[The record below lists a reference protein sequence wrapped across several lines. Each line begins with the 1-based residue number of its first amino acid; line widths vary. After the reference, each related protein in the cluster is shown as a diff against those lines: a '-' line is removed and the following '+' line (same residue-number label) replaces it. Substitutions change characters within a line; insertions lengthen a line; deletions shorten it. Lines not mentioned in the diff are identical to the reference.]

1 MSEGEEILAA
11 IERDAARQNHLA
23 MLFGCLVVV
32 AIALLSAKVINLI

>member
-11 IERDAARQNHLA
+11 IERETARQNHLA
-23 MLFGCLVVV
+23 MLFGCLVVA